1 LHRQAKGFAAA
12 PAHAVALHGFL
23 AELGRR
29 ERAHIDGLH
38 RGVDIG
44 LPGCSVQ
51 PAHDEKLPFPGN
63 PLPQQKVAG
72 FTAAEAG
79 ELHGKE
85 DWPLSR
91 AWSRMFDIPQ
101 KNSKMHSPMRIQD
114 DLLATLAKR
123 LPQYALEH
131 VTETVDPEGER
142 SDINLTE
149 VNRRLAVARVD
160 VAGTIAAALAAI
172 PPADEECEY
181 GEAKRLLAGKAN
193 PLLPYVRRIV
203 DDLLRGA

>member
-1 LHRQAKGFAAA
+1 L
-12 PAHAVALHGFL
+12 GFL
-23 AELGRR
+23 GA
-29 ERAHIDGLH
+29 
-38 RGVDIG
+38 
-44 LPGCSVQ
+44 
-51 PAHDEKLPFPGN
+51 PFSQRTMKNFPFQVIPFRSKKSQVLR
-63 PLPQQKVAG
+63 PLRLESFIAG
-72 FTAAEAG
+72 S
-79 ELHGKE
+79 

-101 KNSKMHSPMRIQD
+101 KNSKMQSPMRIQD

-193 PLLPYVRRIV
+193 PLVPYVRRIV